1 MTPEQRRLYQIAQGP
16 AEGGYTAAVKLGLGM
31 KLRNPNLW
39 KLEGGREADQ
49 AMLETMESEISSEN
63 ERRQR
68 GAGGELEM

>member
-1 MTPEQRRLYQIAQGP
+1 
-16 AEGGYTAAVKLGLGM
+16 M

-39 KLEGGREADQ
+39 KLEGGQEEDQ
-49 AMLETMESEISSEN
+49 ALFETMESEISSEN